1 MAGITSLTEIFGA
14 ILDLEVIPT
23 LVRLNA
29 GSDPDGGAAGLDLRG
44 TSPPVGQRTP
54 ASGYHDAQALLGFLK
69 RQAEQ

>member
-1 MAGITSLTEIFGA
+1 M
-14 ILDLEVIPT
+14 IPT

-54 ASGYHDAQALLGFLK
+54 ASGYNDAQALLDFLK
-69 RQAEQ
+69 RQAGQ